1 MSRVPGDHDAGRRLL
16 MQGAAAGLA
25 LGVLPGASSAS
36 RTPVMAD
43 LVVRNARITTLDPR
57 RPSATALAV
66 SAGRIVAVGDDAQIM
81 AMAEGARIIDAQGRR
96 LLPGLNDSHTH
107 LIRGGLN
114 YNLELRWDGVRSL
127 ADAMAM
133 LKAQVDRTPAPQ
145 WVRVVG
151 GFTSHQFVEKRLPTL
166 EEINAI
172 APDTPVFLLHLY
184 DRALLNRAALRAC
197 GYDKNTQDP
206 PGGHIERDKL
216 GNPTGLLLAKPNALI
231 LYASLAKGPRLP
243 VEYQANSTRHF
254 MRELNRL
261 GITSVIDAG
270 GGFQNYPEDYQVIE
284 QLHAAGQL
292 SVRIA
297 YNLFTQ
303 NKDKEVQDFRGWTEL
318 LPVRKGDDL
327 LRHNGAGEMLVFS
340 AADFELF
347 SEPRP
352 ELPPELEP
360 ELEQVVRLL
369 VEKRW
374 PFRIHATY
382 DESIERILD
391 VYEKVNADIPFDGLH
406 WFIDHAETITPRN
419 IDRIRALNGGIAV
432 QHRMAYQGEAFV
444 ERYGVQAA
452 RQTPPVRRMLA
463 AGVPVGAGTDA
474 TRVGQLQ
481 PVGGAVVA
489 GDRAHRRRA
498 CAVRRG
504 KLARSRAG
512 AAPVDPGQ
520 CLVLRRRVHQ
530 GHPGGRAA
538 GGLHR
543 VVGRLFS
550 CRRRCHCRHHQCAH
564 RLGRTGGAWRWRLR
578 GAGTALAAR
587 DAGLVTGQPVWWL
600 PRGRRSQC
608 TGRRRARAW
617 PRLPGARALPTCGP
631 ACSTQRRPA
640 RFLGRI
646 GLLMLR
652 VLTPASR
659 PRAGSCVWPHYA
671 IRPASSPGALLQ

>member
-1 MSRVPGDHDAGRRLL
+1 MV
-16 MQGAAAGLA
+16 
-25 LGVLPGASSAS
+25 
-36 RTPVMAD
+36 D

-57 RPSATALAV
+57 QPNATAIAV
-66 SAGRIVAVGDDAQIM
+66 ADGRIVAVGDDAQIM
-81 AMAEGARIIDAQGRR
+81 ALAKGARTIDAQGRR

-151 GFTSHQFVEKRLPTL
+151 GFTAYQFAEKRLPTL

-172 APDTPVFLLHLY
+172 APETPVFLLHLY

-197 GYDKNTQDP
+197 GYDKATPDP
-206 PGGHIERDKL
+206 PGGRIERDKL

-243 VEYQANSTRHF
+243 LEYQANSTRHF

-261 GITSVIDAG
+261 GVTSVIDAG

-284 QLHAAGQL
+284 QLHAADQL

-303 NKDKEVQDFRGWTEL
+303 NKGREVEDFRGWTEV
-318 LPVRKGDDL
+318 LPLRKGDDL

-340 AADFELF
+340 AADFEQF

-352 ELPPELEP
+352 ELPAELEP

-382 DESIERILD
+382 DESIARILD

-419 IDRIRALNGGIAV
+419 IERIRALNGGIAV
-432 QHRMAYQGEAFV
+432 QHRMA
-444 ERYGVQAA
+444 
-452 RQTPPVRRMLA
+452 
-463 AGVPVGAGTDA
+463 
-474 TRVGQLQ
+474 
-481 PVGGAVVA
+481 
-489 GDRAHRRRA
+489 
-498 CAVRRG
+498 
-504 KLARSRAG
+504 SRA
-512 AAPVDPGQ
+512 
-520 CLVLRRRVHQ
+520 
-530 GHPGGRAA
+530 
-538 GGLHR
+538 
-543 VVGRLFS
+543 
-550 CRRRCHCRHHQCAH
+550 
-564 RLGRTGGAWRWRLR
+564 
-578 GAGTALAAR
+578 
-587 DAGLVTGQPVWWL
+587 
-600 PRGRRSQC
+600 RRSCGAMACRLQ
-608 TGRRRARAW
+608 GRRRQCDACSQREFRSAQAPMPPAW
-617 PRLPGARALPTCGP
+617 PATTRGWRCRGWSPAARWAVWPCMATRICSIANRHCGCGRRAAPGFPVTRPTRAPWRRGSWPTSSCCPTITSASTTRPSPTSP
-631 ACSTQRRPA
+631 AC
-640 RFLGRI
+640 
-646 GLLMLR
+646 
-652 VLTPASR
+652 
-659 PRAGSCVWPHYA
+659 
-671 IRPASSPGALLQ
+671 